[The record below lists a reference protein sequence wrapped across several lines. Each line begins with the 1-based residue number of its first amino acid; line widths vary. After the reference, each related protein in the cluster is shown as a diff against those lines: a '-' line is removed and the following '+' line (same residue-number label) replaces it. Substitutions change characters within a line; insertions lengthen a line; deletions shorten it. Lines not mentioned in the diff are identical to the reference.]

1 MPKNNETNRRKFLST
16 SATVA
21 AGGIIAANAAPA
33 FGGYHAGG
41 DDTLRVGLIG
51 CGGRGTGAAINAC
64 NADPNVK
71 ITALAD
77 AFIDRVD
84 SCHDTLSKKLG
95 DRLEV
100 GDNKFDGFDNH
111 EKLIATDVDV
121 VLLATPPYFRPSHLE
136 ACVAAG
142 KHVFCE
148 KPVGVDVPGV
158 RRVMEACKS
167 AKDQGLSIVSG
178 LCWRYDHGVRATMD
192 QIKSGA
198 LGEILSIQEN
208 YLTGEL
214 WHRGENEKWSEMEYQ
229 MRNWLYFNWLS
240 GDHPAEQH
248 IHSLDKAA
256 WLMDDEAPV
265 RVYSLG
271 GRQRRTAPQYGNIY
285 DHFATVFEWENG
297 VKCHSYCRQQ
307 AGCFNNT
314 EDYVVGTKGSAKILR
329 HEVVSGGET
338 WKFRGKKP
346 SMYDVEHQHLFKSI
360 RGAAPINNGHYMCNS
375 TLMALCARDA
385 AYTGKNIKWDDFM
398 KSETVLGPKELKWGN
413 FTPGEIPIPGDKAW

>member
-1 MPKNNETNRRKFLST
+1 MTSKKTTNRRNFLST
-16 SATVA
+16 SAAVA
-21 AGGIIAANAAPA
+21 AGGMLSAKSASA
-33 FGGYHAGG
+33 FGGFHTSG
-41 DDTLRVGLIG
+41 DDVLKVGLIG

-84 SCHDTLSKKLG
+84 SCHNTLSRKVA
-95 DRLEV
+95 DRMDV
-100 GDNKFDGFDNH
+100 GENKFTGFDNH
-111 EKLIATDVDV
+111 EKLIASDVDV
-121 VLLATPPYFRPSHLE
+121 VILATPPYFRPSHLE
-136 ACVAAG
+136 ACIAAG

-158 RRVMEACKS
+158 KRVMEASKV
-167 AKDQGLSIVSG
+167 AKNKGLSLVSG
-178 LCWRYDHGVRATMD
+178 LCWRYDHGVVATMEK
-192 QIKSGA
+192 IKSGA
-198 LGEILSIQEN
+198 IGEILSIQEN

-214 WHRGENEKWSEMEYQ
+214 WHRGENDNWSQMEYQ

-256 WLMDDEAPV
+256 WLMDDAAPV
-265 RVYSLG
+265 RCYSMG
-271 GRQRRTAPQYGNIY
+271 GRQKRTAEQYGNVY

-307 AGCFNNT
+307 AGCYSDV
-314 EDYVVGTKGSAKILR
+314 EDYIVGTKGSAKVLR
-329 HEVVSGGET
+329 HEVINDDET
-338 WKFRGKKP
+338 WRFKDKKP

-360 RGAAPINNGHYMCNS
+360 RTNAPINNGDYMCNS
-375 TLMALCARDA
+375 TLMALCARDS
-385 AYTGKNIKWDDFM
+385 AYTGKQIEWEDFM
-398 KSETVLGPKELKWGN
+398 KSEVTLGPEKLAWGD
-413 FTPGEIPIPGDKAW
+413 FTPGDIPIPGDKAW